1 MTNDFLHSYYL
12 FIFILFFVFTAKKQI
27 DQSTQKKKLHSFYF
41 FVRLIFSC
49 LIFSRAF

>member
-1 MTNDFLHSYYL
+1 MGFLL
-12 FIFILFFVFTAKKQI
+12 FIYFYFIFRFYSKKEI
-27 DQSTQKKKLHSFYF
+27 GQSTQKKKLHSFYF